1 MEHNYFWKTLV
12 YDFESHTRRNRKC
25 RRPEFTKPLQ
35 KCTVFLLENKTNGNA
50 ETKSDWTQSPKKNQP
65 TVFTSEVKQKLCHM
79 SIKSEY
85 TQN

>member
-1 MEHNYFWKTLV
+1 LETLV
-12 YDFESHTRRNRKC
+12 YDFESQSFPRNRKC

-65 TVFTSEVKQKLCHM
+65 TVFTSEVTQKLCHTP
-79 SIKSEY
+79 IKSEFS
-85 TQN
+85 QN